1 MRAVLATNGLNHLG
15 EKMGNEETKNWTLEQ
30 KEEKSLEIIK
40 EALQRFEG
48 KLATTFTGGK
58 DSLVVLHLFKRLG
71 DGKVNVPVL
80 NLDTTVKFKEVI
92 GFRDQLARDWDLNL
106 IITTNEE
113 GVKQVKIAEDR
124 EGCCHLL
131 KTEAINMAVEEH
143 GWTALVT
150 GVRWDEQPAR
160 IDEEYFSE
168 RPEHTR
174 IQPILHFTE
183 IDIWDYIE
191 KYDLPY
197 CELYDQ
203 GYRSLGCEP
212 CTKKSTRPRGDGPE
226 REGRSQE
233 KEEIM
238 GQLRDLGYF

>member
-1 MRAVLATNGLNHLG
+1 
-15 EKMGNEETKNWTLEQ
+15 MGIAETKDWTLEQ
-30 KEEKSLEIIK
+30 KEEKSLEVIR
-40 EALQRFEG
+40 EAMERFDG

-58 DSLVVLHLFKRLG
+58 DSLVVLHLFKRAG
-71 DGKVNVPVL
+71 DGKVTVPVL
-80 NLDTTVKFKEVI
+80 NLDTTVKPKEI
-92 GFRDQLARDWDLNL
+92 IAFRDRMAREWDLDL
-106 IITTNEE
+106 IITTNHE

-124 EGCCHLL
+124 ERCCHLL

-143 GWTALVT
+143 GWKALVS

-160 IDEEYFSE
+160 EDEVYFSE

-174 IQPILHFTE
+174 VQPILHFSE
-183 IDIWDYIE
+183 LDIWAYIE

-203 GYRSLGCEP
+203 GYRSLGCAP
-212 CTKKSTRPRGDGPE
+212 CTSKSTKPRGEGYE

>member
-1 MRAVLATNGLNHLG
+1 
-15 EKMGNEETKNWTLEQ
+15 MGSEESKNWTLEQ
-30 KEEKSLEIIK
+30 KEEKSLEIIR
-40 EALQRFEG
+40 ESLERYPG

-58 DSLVVLHLFKRLG
+58 DSLVVLHLFKRAG
-71 DGKVNVPVL
+71 DGKVPVPVL
-80 NLDTTVKFKEVI
+80 NLDTTVKFKKALD
-92 GFRDQLARDWDLNL
+92 FRDRIAREWDLDL

-113 GVKQVKIAEDR
+113 GLKEIKLAEDH
-124 EGCCHLL
+124 EKCCLVM
-131 KTEAINMAVEEH
+131 KATAINMAVDEH
-143 GWTALVT
+143 GWKALAT

-160 IDEEYFSE
+160 VTEEYFSE

-174 IQPILHFTE
+174 VQPILHFSE
-183 IDIWDYIE
+183 LDIWAYIE

-212 CTKKSTRPRGDGPE
+212 CTQKSARPRGDGPE

-238 GQLRDLGYF
+238 GQLRELGYF

>member
-1 MRAVLATNGLNHLG
+1 MA
-15 EKMGNEETKNWTLEQ
+15 NEDVKNWTLEQ
-30 KEEKSLEIIK
+30 KEEKSLEIIR
-40 EALQRFEG
+40 EALKRYDGQ
-48 KLATTFTGGK
+48 LATTFTGGK
-58 DSLVVLHLFKRLG
+58 DSLTVLHLFKRAG
-71 DGKVNVPVL
+71 GGEVPVPVL
-80 NLDTTVKFKEVI
+80 NLDTTVKFKEI
-92 GFRDQLARDWDLNL
+92 IEFRDRIAKEWNLDL

-113 GVKQVKIAEDR
+113 GVKQVRIAEDKDR
-124 EGCCHLL
+124 CCHLL

-143 GWTALVT
+143 GWKALAT

-160 IDEEYFSE
+160 INEEYFSE

-174 IQPILHFTE
+174 VQPILHFSE
-183 IDIWDYIE
+183 LDIWAYIE
-191 KYDLPY
+191 KYNLPY

-212 CTKKSTRPRGDGPE
+212 CTQKSTRQRGDGPE